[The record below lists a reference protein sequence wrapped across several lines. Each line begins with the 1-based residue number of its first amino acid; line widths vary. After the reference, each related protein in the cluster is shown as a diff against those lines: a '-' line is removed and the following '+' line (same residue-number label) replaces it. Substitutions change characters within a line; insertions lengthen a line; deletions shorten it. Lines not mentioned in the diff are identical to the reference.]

1 MIFRKKKTEKNTHPD
16 SNKEMPFLGH
26 LEELRWRLLKSVI
39 AVFVMVFV
47 SFPFT
52 NQLLEILTFPN
63 QNMPNPPKLIFLH
76 PTGMLLVR
84 FGIAIAAGII
94 LALPV
99 IFYQFWKF
107 VSPGLLPHEKRY
119 IWPIIIFSTACFL
132 IGIVFAYFVMLPF
145 MLPFLYSLGTE
156 AIKPTININDYIA
169 FVGRIII
176 VSGIIFELPALSY
189 FLTKIGI
196 LRPHYLKKYRRYAVV
211 IVFILAAILT
221 PPDPGSQLMM
231 AAPLLLL
238 YEISV
243 WISVIVYKRKAKA
256 AAKKNRKPSSE

>member
-1 MIFRKKKTEKNTHPD
+1 MIFRKKKSEPKEPPEN
-16 SNKEMPFLGH
+16 NKEMPFLSH
-26 LEELRWRLLKSVI
+26 LEELRWRLLKSII

-52 NQLLEILTFPN
+52 NQLLEILTYPN
-63 QNMPNPPKLIFLH
+63 QNMANPPKLIFLH

-119 IWPIIIFSTACFL
+119 IWPIIIFSTVCFL

-156 AIKPTININDYIA
+156 AIRPTININDYIA

-176 VSGIIFELPALSY
+176 VSGIIFELPAMSY

-211 IVFILAAILT
+211 VVFILAAILT

-243 WISVIVYKRKAKA
+243 WISVIVYKKKAKA
-256 AAKKNRKPSSE
+256 AAKKNLKSNG